1 MKVAVAMS
9 VYKTD
14 KLCFLQQAVQ
24 SILSQTYTNFDLYIE
39 VDGPVSDE
47 VRGYLSL
54 LQDELNIFVNF
65 NEKNLG
71 LAFRLNQIIDK
82 VLKNQNYSFIAR
94 MDADDISCPTRF
106 DKQVEFLTSNSDI
119 SIVGSD
125 VLEFSE
131 DGTVDFYK
139 KMPSDHDFLVN
150 SIIKRCPF
158 NHPSVMFRVD
168 VFEKHALK
176 YKEELQNT
184 QDYYLWVDA
193 IKSGIKFS
201 NINEPLLKF
210 RIDDKFHSRRGVKK
224 AKNDFNARI
233 YAIRE
238 LELGSINNYLFS
250 VVLFALRLSPVMVKK
265 WVYSKFR

>member
-47 VRGYLSL
+47 VRDYLSL
-54 LQDELNIFVNF
+54 LHDEANVFVNF
-65 NEKNLG
+65 NERNLG

-82 VLKNQNYSFIAR
+82 VLKNQNYSFVAR

-106 DKQVEFLTSNSDI
+106 DKQVEFLNSNTDI
-119 SIVGSD
+119 SIVGTD
-125 VLEFSE
+125 VIEFSE

-139 KMPSDHDFLVN
+139 KMPSEHYSLVN
-150 SIIKRCPF
+150 NIVKRCPF
-158 NHPSVMFRVD
+158 NHPSVMFRIA
-168 VFEKHALK
+168 VFEEHNLK
-176 YKEELQNT
+176 YKDELQNT
-184 QDYYLWVDA
+184 QDYYLWVDV
-193 IKSGIKFS
+193 IKSGLKLA
-201 NINEPLLKF
+201 NINKPLLKF
-210 RIDDKFHSRRGVKK
+210 RIDDKFHSRRGIKK
-224 AKNDFNARI
+224 AKNDFYARI

-238 LELGSINNYLFS
+238 LELRSINNYLFTF
-250 VVLFALRLSPVMVKK
+250 VLFTLRLSPVIVKK

>member
-14 KLCFLQQAVQ
+14 KLCFLRQAVQ

-39 VDGPVSDE
+39 VDGPISDE
-47 VRGYLSL
+47 VREYLSL
-54 LQDELNIFVNF
+54 LHDEANVFVNF

-82 VLKNQNYSFIAR
+82 VLKTKDYNFVAR

-106 DKQVEFLTSNSDI
+106 DKQVGFLNSNTDI

-125 VLEFSE
+125 VIEFSE

-139 KMPSDHDFLVN
+139 NMPSEHNSLVN
-150 SIIKRCPF
+150 NIVKRCPF
-158 NHPSVMFRVD
+158 NHPSVMFRID
-168 VFEKHALK
+168 VFEEHNLK
-176 YKEELQNT
+176 YKDELQNT

-193 IKSGIKFS
+193 IKSGLKLA

-238 LELGSINNYLFS
+238 LELRSINNYLFS
-250 VVLFALRLSPVMVKK
+250 FVLFTLRLSPVIVKK